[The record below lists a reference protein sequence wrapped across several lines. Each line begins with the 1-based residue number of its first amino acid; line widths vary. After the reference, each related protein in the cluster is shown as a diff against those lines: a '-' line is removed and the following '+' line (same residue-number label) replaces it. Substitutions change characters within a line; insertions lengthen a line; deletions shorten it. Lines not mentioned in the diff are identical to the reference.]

1 MDNVPAIDLI
11 SSLRTGLLSMLD
23 VECSVRGF
31 PETYVQKV
39 KVQHK
44 DNKKLY
50 EPSYCDIT
58 RTFGIHHYA
67 GQVVY
72 DTSNFLDTNRDV
84 IPDDTVL
91 VFNKELCNFGFAT
104 HLFGNEIKAMHSL
117 QANQ

>member
-1 MDNVPAIDLI
+1 MIQPKKRTRGEGVQNPENFANIINGYPFKVFCLI
-11 SSLRTGLLSMLD
+11 QCRFDFSMLD

-44 DNKKLY
+44 DNKKLF
-50 EPSYCDIT
+50 EPKHCDIT

-72 DTSNFLDTNRDV
+72 DTSDFLG
-84 IPDDTVL
+84 
-91 VFNKELCNFGFAT
+91 E
-104 HLFGNEIKAMHSL
+104 
-117 QANQ
+117 